1 MIERARQPYFPIQ
14 KREDTRH
21 NILYNDVITLLR
33 NMDGLKVVERLVAL
47 LWYIDP
53 RREKLIARSL
63 QLPDI
68 FNDIYL
74 GTINYIWKVPLRS
87 DHRSETENARVI
99 TAINENLSK
108 YYTRQMRKKCFK
120 KAKTNAILQF
130 PSSIKKDTPAVLR
143 TLYFNLTG
151 DAYK

>member
-120 KAKTNAILQF
+120 K
-130 PSSIKKDTPAVLR
+130 
-143 TLYFNLTG
+143 Y
-151 DAYK
+151 